1 MDNFQTS
8 LDTIFHALADS
19 TRRAVIQQLGQ
30 GNATISELA
39 EPFDMA
45 LPSFLKHIRVLET
58 ADLICSEKVGRVRTC
73 KIKTQ
78 KIAKVDIW
86 LSEQRALWEGRA
98 DRLTNYVEN
107 LSTEE
112 NPV

>member
-39 EPFDMA
+39 EPFGYGVA
-45 LPSFLKHIRVLET
+45 IISET
-58 ADLICSEKVGRVRTC
+58 YSR
-73 KIKTQ
+73 
-78 KIAKVDIW
+78 
-86 LSEQRALWEGRA
+86 S
-98 DRLTNYVEN
+98 
-107 LSTEE
+107 
-112 NPV
+112 